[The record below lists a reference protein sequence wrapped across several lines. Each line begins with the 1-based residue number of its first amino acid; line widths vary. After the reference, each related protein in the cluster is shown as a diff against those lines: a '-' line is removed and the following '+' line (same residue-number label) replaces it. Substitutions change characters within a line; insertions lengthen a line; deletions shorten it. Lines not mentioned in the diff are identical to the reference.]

1 MSKAEFVHLHLHTD
15 YSLLDGACTIPR
27 LAELTARQG
36 MPAVAVTDHGNL
48 FGAAKFCQ
56 AAEAH
61 GVKPIVGCEVYI
73 TTGDRRS
80 RSGNGEN
87 THHLVLL
94 SENLEGYRNLIKLVS
109 AGHLEGF
116 YYKPRIDKELL
127 AQHSRG
133 LIGLS
138 ACLNGEVA
146 FNLLANNY
154 EAARRAAGEYR
165 DILGAE
171 NFYLELQDQGLEQEH
186 RIQPDLLRMSQET
199 GIPLVATND
208 CHYLAKEDA
217 HAHDVLLCIQMGKL
231 VSDPNRMK
239 FDSDQFY
246 FKSAEEMLQVF
257 RAVPEAVQ
265 RTLEIA
271 ERCHLTLPREEN
283 PFPHFAV
290 PDGFTLES
298 YFEKMA
304 RKGFE
309 ERRAHLSAQA
319 QRGLLRLPLA
329 DYERRLEKEIRMI
342 QQMRFAGYFLIVWDF
357 IRYAREQGIPVGPGR
372 GSAAGSLVSYSLRIT
387 DIDPL
392 QYGLL
397 FERFLNPE
405 RVSLPD
411 IDIDFCMRR
420 RSEVINYVTQTYGR
434 ENVAQIITFGTL
446 AAKAAMKDT
455 ARALE
460 LPYAEADRLAK
471 MVPPQLNITIDEALR
486 QSAPLRQRYESEPKI
501 KQVLDVARRLE
512 GLSRHSSTHAAGV
525 VISPKPLRDV
535 VPLYKTNKDEIVT
548 QFAMDDLERIGLLK
562 MDFLGLTTLT
572 VITDAVQLIEQHR
585 GVKLVLEDL
594 PLDDSETFQLFSRGA
609 ASGIFQFESHGMR
622 EILRR
627 YQPSRFEDLVALN
640 ALYRPGPLQ
649 GGMVDDFIARKH
661 GQKEVTY
668 LLPELKEVLEETY
681 GVIVYQEQ
689 VMQIANRLAGFSL
702 GEADILRRAMGK
714 KKPKEMAA
722 QQEKFLAGCRE
733 RKVNPKKAVKIFE
746 LMAQFAGYGFNKSHS
761 AAYALLAYQ
770 TAYLKTHYPV
780 EFMAAVLS
788 AETGNTE
795 KVVKYIGECRQMGIT
810 VLPPDVQSSDWSFT
824 PAGES
829 IRFGLGAVRNVGF
842 NTVRAVQEARQR
854 LGKFTSL
861 MQFCEEVDVRTLNR
875 RALESLVKAGALDS
889 LGGHRAQLLAAAEG
903 ALARATRVQR
913 EKESGQHALFGTGV
927 AQAAPPPPL
936 PEVEEWPEH
945 ERLAYEKETLGF
957 FTSGHPLSRFE
968 GRLRRLGTVAIAD
981 LETKANN
988 ERVRLAGIVVRV
1000 RQMRSRKGDRWAI
1013 AGLEDLSGVAD
1024 LLIFPEAFR
1033 RLESRFHTD
1042 AVLLVKG
1049 RLRAEEAGVRLAVE
1063 DAKPLEETLAESGES
1078 DAGGATVSR
1087 VVIELDP
1094 GHITAETID
1103 RLDALFRRKPG
1114 HSPVEF
1120 RLPPEVG
1127 AQGAGRNLR
1136 VQADEELLSELKTLC
1151 GERAV
1156 SLVQ

>member
-1 MSKAEFVHLHLHTD
+1 
-15 YSLLDGACTIPR
+15 
-27 LAELTARQG
+27 
-36 MPAVAVTDHGNL
+36 
-48 FGAAKFCQ
+48 
-56 AAEAH
+56 
-61 GVKPIVGCEVYI
+61 
-73 TTGDRRS
+73 
-80 RSGNGEN
+80 
-87 THHLVLL
+87 
-94 SENLEGYRNLIKLVS
+94 
-109 AGHLEGF
+109 
-116 YYKPRIDKELL
+116 
-127 AQHSRG
+127 
-133 LIGLS
+133 
-138 ACLNGEVA
+138 
-146 FNLLANNY
+146 
-154 EAARRAAGEYR
+154 
-165 DILGAE
+165 
-171 NFYLELQDQGLEQEH
+171 
-186 RIQPDLLRMSQET
+186 
-199 GIPLVATND
+199 
-208 CHYLAKEDA
+208 
-217 HAHDVLLCIQMGKL
+217 
-231 VSDPNRMK
+231 
-239 FDSDQFY
+239 
-246 FKSAEEMLQVF
+246 
-257 RAVPEAVQ
+257 
-265 RTLEIA
+265 
-271 ERCHLTLPREEN
+271 
-283 PFPHFAV
+283 
-290 PDGFTLES
+290 
-298 YFEKMA
+298 
-304 RKGFE
+304 
-309 ERRAHLSAQA
+309 
-319 QRGLLRLPLA
+319 
-329 DYERRLEKEIRMI
+329 
-342 QQMRFAGYFLIVWDF
+342 
-357 IRYAREQGIPVGPGR
+357 
-372 GSAAGSLVSYSLRIT
+372 
-387 DIDPL
+387 
-392 QYGLL
+392 
-397 FERFLNPE
+397 
-405 RVSLPD
+405 
-411 IDIDFCMRR
+411 
-420 RSEVINYVTQTYGR
+420 
-434 ENVAQIITFGTL
+434 
-446 AAKAAMKDT
+446 
-455 ARALE
+455 
-460 LPYAEADRLAK
+460 
-471 MVPPQLNITIDEALR
+471 
-486 QSAPLRQRYESEPKI
+486 
-501 KQVLDVARRLE
+501 
-512 GLSRHSSTHAAGV
+512 
-525 VISPKPLRDV
+525 
-535 VPLYKTNKDEIVT
+535 
-548 QFAMDDLERIGLLK
+548 
-562 MDFLGLTTLT
+562 
-572 VITDAVQLIEQHR
+572 
-585 GVKLVLEDL
+585 
-594 PLDDSETFQLFSRGA
+594 
-609 ASGIFQFESHGMR
+609 
-622 EILRR
+622 
-627 YQPSRFEDLVALN
+627 
-640 ALYRPGPLQ
+640 
-649 GGMVDDFIARKH
+649 
-661 GQKEVTY
+661 TY

-829 IRFGLGAVRNVGF
+829 LRFGLGAVRNVGF

-854 LGKFTSL
+854 LGQFTSL

-1063 DAKPLEETLAESGES
+1063 DAKPLEETLAESGER

-1127 AQGAGRNLR
+1127 AQEAGRNLR

-1151 GERAV
+1151 GESAV